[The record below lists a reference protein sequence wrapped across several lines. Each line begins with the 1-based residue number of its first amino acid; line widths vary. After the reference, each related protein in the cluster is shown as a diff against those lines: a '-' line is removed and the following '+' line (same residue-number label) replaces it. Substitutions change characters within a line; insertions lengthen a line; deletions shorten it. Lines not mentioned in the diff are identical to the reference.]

1 MIASLV
7 VVISFSFDQ
16 GLLRP
21 EGTTSTCARVQAAT
35 GWRRR
40 QTAPLIRLMFP
51 EVHTHFESPRQ
62 EEYHSTP
69 AEMRTVTLS
78 SDVVPPVG
86 RQDQGLS
93 RAPSPY
99 LREPASQPH
108 EAMENSRCGDRSQLR
123 DRRVCTTAG

>member
-35 GWRRR
+35 GWRRG
-40 QTAPLIRLMFP
+40 QTAPRLRLMFP

-62 EEYHSTP
+62 EEHHSTP
-69 AEMRTVTLS
+69 AEMR
-78 SDVVPPVG
+78 
-86 RQDQGLS
+86 
-93 RAPSPY
+93 
-99 LREPASQPH
+99 
-108 EAMENSRCGDRSQLR
+108 NSRTIQRSRSHPLAARIR
-123 DRRVCTTAG
+123 DSHECRLLTSTNRLTE